1 MTDATTTEEPTSGG
15 QRLPEELGALAN
27 GVDLTLHV
35 VRHAETEYN
44 VAHVM
49 QGWSNSPITDL
60 GRRQIAAAG
69 EALSRVSFDAAF
81 SSDLERTRLTAEGIL
96 AAHPSPPALQLRES
110 LREWNF
116 GGNEEQPSSI
126 VWGRL
131 FEQHGLEVDR
141 ELSAMRVL
149 AERMSWSDIFDGIAD
164 LDETGQ
170 SEKAAETVVRADLA
184 LSDVIRSTTA
194 DAEPGDERT
203 VLVVS
208 HGGFI
213 TTLLRQMT
221 PEMTPN
227 TILPNCS
234 ISTVRLRGTTWTL
247 EGVGERPEAFSG

>member
-1 MTDATTTEEPTSGG
+1 MTDAIQPPAADG
-15 QRLPEELGALAN
+15 QRLPEQLAELAGGAS
-27 GVDLTLHV
+27 LTLHV

-49 QGWSNSPITDL
+49 QGWSNSPITAL
-60 GRRQIAAAG
+60 GERQIAAAG
-69 EALSRVSFDAAF
+69 AALAGVPFDAAF

-96 AAHPSPPALQLRES
+96 AAHPSPPTLELRED

-116 GGNEEQPSSI
+116 GGHEEVPSAQ

-131 FEQHGLEVDR
+131 FAQHGLEVDR
-141 ELSAMRVL
+141 EMSAMRVL
-149 AERMSWSDIFDGIAD
+149 AERMTWSDIFDGIAD
-164 LDETGQ
+164 LDETGR
-170 SEKAAETVVRADLA
+170 SEKAAETVVRADRALA
-184 LSDVIRSTTA
+184 HVIRTA
-194 DAEPGDERT
+194 TAEAAPGDER
-203 VLVVS
+203 VALVVS

-234 ISTVRLRGTTWTL
+234 ISTVRLVGGAWTL
-247 EGVGERPEAFSG
+247 EGVGERPEAFAA

>member
-1 MTDATTTEEPTSGG
+1 MTETTTTGG
-15 QRLPEELGALAN
+15 QRLPDELGALAD
-27 GVDLTLHV
+27 GVSLTLHI

-49 QGWSNSPITDL
+49 QGWSNSPITDR
-60 GRRQIAAAG
+60 GREQIAAAG
-69 EALSRVSFDAAF
+69 AALAGVPFDAAF

-96 AAHPSPPALQLRES
+96 AAHPSPPALALRED

-116 GGNEEQPSSI
+116 GGHEEQPSAV

-131 FEQHGLEVDR
+131 FAQHGLEVDR

-184 LSDVIRSTTA
+184 LAHVIRTVAA
-194 DAEPGDERT
+194 DARPGDERT

-234 ISTVRLRGTTWTL
+234 ISTVRLRGTAWSL
-247 EGVGERPEAFSG
+247 DGVGERPEAFAA

>member
-1 MTDATTTEEPTSGG
+1 MTEAMTTGG
-15 QRLPEELGALAN
+15 QRLPDELGALAD
-27 GVDLTLHV
+27 GVSLTLHI

-49 QGWSNSPITDL
+49 QGWSNSPITER
-60 GRRQIAAAG
+60 GREQIAAAG
-69 EALSRVSFDAAF
+69 AALADVRLDAAF

-96 AAHPSPPALQLRES
+96 AAHPSPPSLELRDD

-116 GGNEEQPSSI
+116 GGHEEVPSAV

-131 FEQHGLEVDR
+131 FAQHGLEVDR

-149 AERMSWSDIFDGIAD
+149 AGRMSWSDIFDGIAD

-170 SEKAAETVVRADLA
+170 SEKAAETVVRADRA
-184 LSDVIRSTTA
+184 LSHVIETVTA
-194 DAEPGDERT
+194 DATAGDERT

-213 TTLLRQMT
+213 TTLLRQLT
-221 PEMTPN
+221 PEMTPT

-234 ISTVRLRGTTWTL
+234 ISTVRLQGTTWSL
-247 EGVGERPEAFSG
+247 DGVGERPEAFAA